1 MRLRPNPS
9 SARRARRRRGADRR
23 GVTLIEV
30 LAGLVL
36 LGTVLASVM
45 IARGRFVRQWAQ
57 AEQRLAAVHAADA
70 MLAQWLSAGSQAVP
84 VPAQGRLDDQPGYVW
99 RTRRVPSPQADEL
112 SAGVVRLE

>member
-36 LGTVLASVM
+36 LGTVLASVL

-57 AEQRLAAVHAADA
+57 AEQRLASVHAADA
-70 MLAQWLSAGSQAVP
+70 MIARWMSGGPQAVP
-84 VPAQGRLDDQPGYVW
+84 VPAQGAVDDLPGYTW
-99 RTRRVPSPQADEL
+99 RTRWIPSPEA
-112 SAGVVRLE
+112 